1 MIANLVVVIS
11 RTCLRAVACALSMR
25 WCLRLVTP
33 SQSQKLRLLPTNGQ
47 GPKLPYRRSGSFH
60 VIGMEFL
67 IGRGVGFSDSV
78 SISTNGE
85 RDLHSDTD

>member
-1 MIANLVVVIS
+1 VSKGGSLCLVYAVVFEI
-11 RTCLRAVACALSMR
+11 RDAR
-25 WCLRLVTP
+25 
-33 SQSQKLRLLPTNGQ
+33 QSQKLRLLPTNGQ
-47 GPKLPYRRSGSFH
+47 DAKLPYRSSGSFH

-67 IGRGVGFSDSV
+67 IGCGVGFSDSG